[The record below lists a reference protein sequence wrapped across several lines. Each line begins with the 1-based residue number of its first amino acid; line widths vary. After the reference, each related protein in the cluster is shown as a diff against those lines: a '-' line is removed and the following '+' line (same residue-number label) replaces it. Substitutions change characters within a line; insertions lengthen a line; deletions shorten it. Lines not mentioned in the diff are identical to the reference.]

1 MRFAAGEYF
10 YWMLVIPLVIA
21 GGVVTILRRRQAAGQ
36 VAEPGLLAR
45 LAPGFST
52 ELEILRLV
60 LVVFSLVALVIA
72 LARPQFG
79 THSKLVKRRGV
90 DVVVALDVSKSMLA
104 RDVSPGRTGN
114 RLKRATMEVSG
125 LIDRLEGDRIGL
137 VAFSGAA
144 FVQCPLTSDYSAAK
158 LLLRAMQ
165 AGSVPVSGTNLAEA
179 LRVGR
184 EMFEG
189 AKGGSRS
196 KVMVLISDGEDH
208 QGSYEEEVEQL
219 RKLGVN
225 VHTVGIGT
233 QIGELIPEADGR
245 YLRREG
251 KTVMTRLQEGT
262 LRAIAEAT
270 GGIYLHSAAGDLGF
284 EAIYDMVSRMQK
296 SDYESRIEEV
306 YEEKFQLFVLA
317 SFLFLVAAVVVP
329 HRRARE

>member
-1 MRFAAGEYF
+1 
-10 YWMLVIPLVIA
+10 
-21 GGVVTILRRRQAAGQ
+21 
-36 VAEPGLLAR
+36 
-45 LAPGFST
+45 
-52 ELEILRLV
+52 
-60 LVVFSLVALVIA
+60 
-72 LARPQFG
+72 
-79 THSKLVKRRGV
+79 
-90 DVVVALDVSKSMLA
+90 
-104 RDVSPGRTGN
+104 
-114 RLKRATMEVSG
+114 MEVSG

-165 AGSVPVSGTNLAEA
+165 AGSVPVAGTNLAEA

-184 EMFEG
+184 EMFEN

-219 RKLGVN
+219 RGLGVN

-306 YEEKFQLFVLA
+306 YEEKFQLFALA
-317 SFLFLVAAVVVP
+317 CFLFLVAAVVVP

>member
-1 MRFAAGEYF
+1 
-10 YWMLVIPLVIA
+10 
-21 GGVVTILRRRQAAGQ
+21 
-36 VAEPGLLAR
+36 
-45 LAPGFST
+45 
-52 ELEILRLV
+52 
-60 LVVFSLVALVIA
+60 
-72 LARPQFG
+72 
-79 THSKLVKRRGV
+79 
-90 DVVVALDVSKSMLA
+90 
-104 RDVSPGRTGN
+104 
-114 RLKRATMEVSG
+114 ME
-125 LIDRLEGDRIGL
+125 
-137 VAFSGAA
+137 
-144 FVQCPLTSDYSAAK
+144 
-158 LLLRAMQ
+158 
-165 AGSVPVSGTNLAEA
+165 AGSVPVAGANLAEA

-184 EMFEG
+184 EMFQG

-219 RKLGVN
+219 RELGVN

-233 QIGELIPEADGR
+233 QIGELIPEDDGR

-306 YEEKFQLFVLA
+306 YEEKFQLFALA
-317 SFLFLVAAVVVP
+317 SFIFLVAAMVIP
-329 HRRARE
+329 HRRGKE